1 MSSKWRGR
9 RGRRG
14 RPGAAVVA
22 GGRGGASLAKRALIR
37 LLTGFSVMVPGGDGG
52 VGVALGHQ
60 AQDVLFARGQVGQG
74 VPAFRLGSA
83 AVRESEDARLTG

>member
-1 MSSKWRGR
+1 MSSIGADVEV
-9 RGRRG
+9 GDDG
-14 RPGAAVVA
+14 QDAAVV
-22 GGRGGASLAKRALIR
+22 GGGGASLSKRALIR
-37 LLTGFSVMVPGGDGG
+37 LLTDFSVMVPGGDGG

-60 AQDVLFARGQVGQG
+60 AQDALLARGQVGQG